1 MRKLLLHTLPLLLLM
16 GCGSLEKKHYKA
28 VKFFNENETLAAE
41 YCSGKFPS
49 QTEYIKGEEIVKID
63 TTFIDVP
70 IEVDCPDG
78 TKVSVD
84 KKVPCEQKT
93 IRVTDTLKTPDLA
106 RERVLRDKINDCNA
120 DNVLLKKENEVLKK
134 ALKNSKIYN
143 WILGGV
149 CILFV
154 IILIKKI

>member
-106 RERVLRDKINDCNA
+106 REKVLNDKINNCNA
-120 DNVLLKKENEVLKK
+120 DNVLLKKENEELKQK
-134 ALKNSKIYN
+134 IKDKNLSLY
-143 WILGGV
+143 ILGV
-149 CILFV
+149 AFALV
-154 IILIKKI
+154 VYLLIKKR

>member
-1 MRKLLLHTLPLLLLM
+1 MKKLIPLLPLLLLM
-16 GCGSLEKKHYKA
+16 GCGSFEKQHYKA
-28 VKFFNENETLAAE
+28 VKFFNENETLASE

-49 QTEYIKGEEIVKID
+49 QTEYIRGEEIIKID

-93 IRVTDTLKTPDLA
+93 IRITDTLKTPDLA
-106 RERVLRDKINDCNA
+106 RERVLNDKINNCNA
-120 DNVLLKKENEVLKK
+120 DNVLLKKENDQLKQK
-134 ALKNSKIYN
+134 IKDKNTALYMIGAL
-143 WILGGV
+143 LG
-149 CILFV
+149 LTFYL
-154 IILIKKI
+154 LIKRR